1 MDRCNGQ
8 KLPRTVARMAAYR
21 LAAMRVHAAAT
32 RVAVRIL
39 HVARKPGAT
48 QGNAVNTR
56 SSLVTRRLRSQLRL
70 ARSGKGGARS
80 SRTLGMTARAE
91 AAPAQEAGLRDSDA
105 VVRHLGS
112 VINWARLRSF
122 DLIHRRAGVEVDRSG
137 IIILATLDRL
147 GPMRMSDLAAEIGL
161 DRSTISRQVAAVVRN
176 GYVQKL
182 DDSSDARASQLQLT
196 SRGHAARRKLAEAWH
211 DIVTELLA
219 EWSSEEQAQLGRL
232 LGKLAQ
238 QMRASAN

>member
-1 MDRCNGQ
+1 MARCLGQ
-8 KLPRTVARMAAYR
+8 KLPRTIARMAVYR
-21 LAAMRVHAAAT
+21 LAATHVHAAAT
-32 RVAVRIL
+32 HIAVSIL

-48 QGNAVNTR
+48 QGNTVNTR

-70 ARSGKGGARS
+70 ARGGKGGTRS
-80 SRTLGMTARAE
+80 SRALGMAARAE
-91 AAPAQEAGLRDSDA
+91 AASAQSASLRESDA
-105 VVRHLGS
+105 VVRPLGS

-122 DLIHRRAGVEVDRSG
+122 DMIHRRAGVEVDRSG

-161 DRSTISRQVAAVVRN
+161 DRSTISRQVAAVVRS

-182 DDSSDARASQLQLT
+182 EDSSDARASQLQLT
-196 SRGHAARRKLAEAWH
+196 PRGHATRRKLAEAWH

-219 EWSSEEQAQLGRL
+219 EWSNEEQAQLGRL

-238 QMRASAN
+238 QMRASAS